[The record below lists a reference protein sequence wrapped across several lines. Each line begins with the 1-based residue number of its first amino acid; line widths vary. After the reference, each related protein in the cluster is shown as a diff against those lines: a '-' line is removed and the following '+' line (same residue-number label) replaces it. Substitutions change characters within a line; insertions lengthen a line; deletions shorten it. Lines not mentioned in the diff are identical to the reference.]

1 MMNFLAGSGTSP
13 LVRLENAL
21 ALHSRTISTKKHRF
35 LNFEASHGRT
45 KSCTTCHVNKF
56 HFKPPS
62 NPACDLL
69 TGLVKKPQRLAA
81 WRIVSGAGI
90 CSGWFI
96 REKPLLLTGEV
107 VSLYELLATIDLTI
121 SPLNLTSHH
130 IELASKCAEPTG
142 TMCLCRIGKHLPVSN
157 HFPLPT
163 CCWRDPLA
171 ALQSLFVQRKGK
183 QHLSLEPMPT
193 PPKASK
199 CHSNKE
205 IRRW

>member
-1 MMNFLAGSGTSP
+1 MEVVNSKPLETPDPLINHNCLGRLERSITFVVPEIGSGNMMNFLAGSGTSP

-90 CSGWFI
+90 CSG
-96 REKPLLLTGEV
+96 
-107 VSLYELLATIDLTI
+107 
-121 SPLNLTSHH
+121 
-130 IELASKCAEPTG
+130 
-142 TMCLCRIGKHLPVSN
+142 
-157 HFPLPT
+157 
-163 CCWRDPLA
+163 
-171 ALQSLFVQRKGK
+171 
-183 QHLSLEPMPT
+183 
-193 PPKASK
+193 
-199 CHSNKE
+199 
-205 IRRW
+205 